1 MNNYLFF
8 GQWIASSI
16 DLPEIEAIP
25 STEGL
30 VNPIQLRF
38 GKVPDQ
44 LKNSPTET
52 KPFSIFN
59 EREFLY
65 HIPEIAKYYISEGKE
80 IVIEALSENLT
91 EVLLFF
97 YSNALAAVLFQRN
110 LIPFHASGVKINET
124 QIILFPAPSR
134 TGKSTTAVFLE
145 KKGYPVFSDDTVL
158 LEVKDGKCFAT
169 PSYPIMRLWETSIR
183 ASEQYE
189 IADGYELRPGMSKF
203 GITLGDKFSHQK
215 LEVAGLVFLN
225 SQTNNLTVEPLKTK
239 DVFLHLGNN
248 VYRKQWIVGM
258 KKQIPQ
264 FQLISSISQAVPAY
278 LAHRPKSGDT
288 FQAFSDAIEQ
298 QVIHQI
304 NGISK

>member
-8 GQWIASSI
+8 GQWIISEITLPGI
-16 DLPEIEAIP
+16 DAIQ
-25 STEGL
+25 STEDIIH
-30 VNPIQLRF
+30 PIHLKW
-38 GKVPDQ
+38 GKVPEN
-44 LKNSPTET
+44 LINPPLEE
-52 KPFSIFN
+52 KPFSTFN
-59 EREFLY
+59 DKEFLY
-65 HIPEIAKYYISEGKE
+65 RIPDVANYYIHNGEE
-80 IVIEALSENLT
+80 IIIERVSSNET

-110 LIPFHASGVKINET
+110 LIPFHASGVKINDH
-124 QIILFPAPSR
+124 QVILFPAPSR

-158 LEVKDGKCFAT
+158 LEVKDGKCFAI
-169 PSYPIMRLWETSIR
+169 PSYPIMRLWENSIK

-189 IADGYELRPGMSKF
+189 TTDGYELRPGMSKF

-215 LEVAGLVFLN
+215 MEVAALVFLD
-225 SQTNNLTVEPLKTK
+225 SKTNDLKIEDLKTK
-239 DVFLHLGNN
+239 EVFLHLSNN

-258 KKQIPQ
+258 KKQIDQ
-264 FQLISSISQAVPAY
+264 FQLISSISQTVPAY

-298 QVIHQI
+298 KVIRQI
-304 NGISK
+304 NGINK

>member
-8 GQWIASSI
+8 GQWIISEITLPGI
-16 DLPEIEAIP
+16 DPIQ
-25 STEGL
+25 STEDLGH
-30 VNPIQLRF
+30 PIHLKW
-38 GKVPDQ
+38 GKVPEN
-44 LKNSPTET
+44 LTNPPLEE
-52 KPFSIFN
+52 KPFSTFN
-59 EREFLY
+59 DKEFLY
-65 HIPEIAKYYISEGKE
+65 RIPDVANYYIHNGEE
-80 IVIEALSENLT
+80 IIIERVSSNET

-110 LIPFHASGVKINET
+110 LIPFHASGVKINDH

-169 PSYPIMRLWETSIR
+169 PSYPIMRLWENSIK
-183 ASEQYE
+183 ASEQYVT
-189 IADGYELRPGMSKF
+189 ADGYELRPGMSKF

-215 LEVAGLVFLN
+215 MEVAALVFLH
-225 SQTNNLTVEPLKTK
+225 SQSDELKIEALKTK
-239 DVFLHLGNN
+239 EVFLHLGNN

-264 FQLISSISQAVPAY
+264 FQLVSNISQNVPAY
-278 LAHRPKSGDT
+278 LAKRPKSEST
-288 FQAFSDAIEQ
+288 FQEFSDAIEQ
-298 QVIHQI
+298 EII
-304 NGISK
+304 FKLNGNIE